1 MQAWLESC
9 EDWLVTRYKEILGL
23 DLGGDEARLRWLS
36 TDSLTEECERNDAQ
50 NIVIEDGEIGWLLF
64 LLPYVPETLEH
75 QISQALGLRSRLL
88 RESNYTGIEKAG
100 VQEDQKSSWRLGLV
114 WLVGEDSWKDW
125 QHKIIELRRESG
137 AAEELSFDAVPIK
150 NMNVQESLDE
160 HGLPRLLLNTRALLR
175 QTPEEAESWLS
186 ADSHVSRKMQGFA
199 QSFST
204 PRSRMIARELEEQ
217 AKSVYP
223 SEVKTLL
230 NQPRPLQHFRVQN
243 FRNLD
248 SLEITLDRADVTGAE
263 AIILFGP
270 NGTGKS
276 SLAEA
281 LSLAAFKTSPLL
293 ERFVIDKDI
302 SGRNVDLY
310 LNEYLKPLNKNAL
323 PSYEWNHGEASEFDL
338 VQNEASK
345 ARFEGVILNQE
356 DSIKFTELSRD
367 ELAERVLG
375 GYSTLADSLTVWLTN
390 GERRANEV
398 KSAFTQKH
406 GLNSSITRSTTA
418 YNRLA
423 GNMLSGQLQRPSAEF
438 IDWMRII
445 GRLSGEDVNYGARLV
460 SAWTGYHDATIN
472 RLADSLA
479 KLQALGASRSQ
490 IAQAIK
496 QEIDK
501 YDELAQ
507 SSGELRQRL
516 HGRLSTLHDQLQE
529 ALTQMETWGAW
540 LAAQTETLIN
550 TEADTDSL
558 KLEIENLAKE
568 RADLEVK
575 GKSLRGRLDLLDQ
588 TKQYL
593 LSHWAKD
600 HPDVCPVCDSNVADR
615 QGIESVLFALQEE
628 TNATIQGLRA
638 RHIEI
643 QARQKETDAKVK
655 AAGMSTCPV
664 GIEDQARL
672 KEWLTPFLPD
682 DASLEDWLRD
692 QQRRQQLK
700 QDLSRIGILPEAPRP
715 YADAVQE
722 SERLAD
728 EFISLAQ
735 EADRMLED
743 PQAFG
748 EVRNSFAKL
757 MQEILEDHLPETLGK
772 VWKELTLTL
781 TTASWLLPDQPKFK
795 LEQRGKSLSVQLG
808 QSGRYIRYIFNAA
821 ERHVLGISWFFT
833 YYLARR
839 RFEEAWILLDD
850 PAQEMDQPSFREL
863 ARFWETLLR
872 LHHRN
877 GHPLTMI
884 IALHQE
890 ERALDAARATDGKL
904 YILGWQKNQ
913 EDTSNRPSVKKIV
926 LLAPGYHPLKP
937 GKMFSDEEKT
947 KTRTHLDR

>member
-1 MQAWLESC
+1 MQAWLECC
-9 EDWLVTRYKEILGL
+9 EDWLVTQYKEILGL
-23 DLGGDEARLRWLS
+23 DLGGSEVQLRWLS
-36 TDSLTEECERNDAQ
+36 PDSLMEECKRDDAQ
-50 NIVIEDGEIGWLLF
+50 NLVIEDGEIGWLLF

-75 QISQALGLRSRLL
+75 QINQALGLRSRLL
-88 RESNYTGIEKAG
+88 RESNYTGTEKAG
-100 VQEDQKSSWRLGLV
+100 VREDQNSSWRLGLI
-114 WLVGEDSWKDW
+114 WLVSEDCWRDW
-125 QHKIIELRRESG
+125 QYKIIELRRESG
-137 AAEELSFDAVPIK
+137 AAEELSFDAVCIK
-150 NMNVQESLDE
+150 NLNVRESLNE

-175 QTPEEAESWLS
+175 QTPTEAESWLS
-186 ADSHVSRKMQGFA
+186 ADSHVSRKMQGFS
-199 QSFST
+199 QSFRT
-204 PRSRMIARELEEQ
+204 PRSRVIARELEEQ
-217 AKSVYP
+217 ARSINP
-223 SEVKTLL
+223 SEVKTLS
-230 NQPRPLQHFRVQN
+230 NQPRRLQRFRVQN

-248 SLEITLDRADVTGAE
+248 SLEIAIDRADATSAE

-302 SGRNVDLY
+302 NGRNVDLY
-310 LNEYLKPLNKNAL
+310 LNEYLKPLNRTRA
-323 PSYEWNHGEASEFDL
+323 PSFEWNNSVSPEFDL
-338 VQNEASK
+338 VQTEVSK

-375 GYSTLADSLTVWLTN
+375 GYSTLADSLAVWLTN
-390 GERRANEV
+390 GERRANDV
-398 KSAFTQKH
+398 KSVFTRKH
-406 GLNSSITRSTTA
+406 GLNSSITRSATA

-423 GNMLSGQLQRPSAEF
+423 GNMLEGQFQRPSAEF

-445 GRLSGEDVNYGARLV
+445 GRLSDEDGKHGAGLI
-460 SAWTGYHDATIN
+460 SAWAAYQDTTTK

-479 KLQALGASRSQ
+479 KLQELGASKSE

-496 QEIDK
+496 QDIVK
-501 YDELAQ
+501 YDELARR
-507 SSGELRQRL
+507 SGELRKRL
-516 HGRLSTLHDQLQE
+516 HGRITALHEQLQE
-529 ALTQMETWGAW
+529 ALIQMETWGSW
-540 LAAQTETLIN
+540 LAAQLEGQVKTETD
-550 TEADTDSL
+550 ADSL
-558 KLEIENLAKE
+558 KLEIEKLAKE
-568 RADLEVK
+568 RAELEML
-575 GKSLRGRLDLLDQ
+575 GKSFRGRLDLLDQ
-588 TKQYL
+588 AKQYL
-593 LSHWAKD
+593 LNHWAKD
-600 HPDVCPVCDSNVADR
+600 HPNVCPVCDSNVADR
-615 QGIESVLFALQEE
+615 QGIESVVSALQEE

-638 RHIEI
+638 RHAEI
-643 QARQKETDAKVK
+643 QVRQKESDAKLR
-655 AAGMSTCPV
+655 AAGLSTCPV
-664 GIEDQARL
+664 GTEEQARL
-672 KEWLTPFLPD
+672 KEWLTPFLPEH
-682 DASLEDWLRD
+682 ASLEDWLRD

-700 QDLSRIGILPEAPRP
+700 QDLSRMGILPEAPKP
-715 YADAVQE
+715 YADATQE

-735 EADRMLED
+735 EADQALED

-748 EVRNSFAKL
+748 EVRKSFAQL
-757 MQEILEDHLPETLGK
+757 MQEILENHLPETLEK
-772 VWKELTLTL
+772 VWKELMLTL
-781 TTASWLLPDQPKFK
+781 TTAPWLLPDRPNFK

-808 QSGRYIRYIFNAA
+808 QTGRYIRYIFNAA

-833 YYLARR
+833 YYLAKR

-890 ERALDAARATDGKL
+890 ERALDAARATNGKL

-913 EDTSNRPSVKKIV
+913 EDKGNRPSVKKIV

-937 GKMFSDEEKT
+937 EKIFSDREKAET
-947 KTRTHLDR
+947 

>member
-9 EDWLVTRYKEILGL
+9 EKWLITQYKEILGL
-23 DLGGDEARLRWLS
+23 DLGGDEVRLRWLS
-36 TDSLTEECERNDAQ
+36 TDSLTEECERDDAQ

-64 LLPYVPETLEH
+64 LLPYVPETMEY
-75 QISQALGLRSRLL
+75 QINQALGLRSRLL
-88 RESNYTGIEKAG
+88 RESNYTGIERAG
-100 VQEDQKSSWRLGLV
+100 EKEDQDSSWRLGLV
-114 WLVGEDSWKDW
+114 WLVGENSWSDW

-137 AAEELSFDAVPIK
+137 AAEELSFDAVRIK
-150 NMNVQESLDE
+150 NLNVQESLDE

-175 QTPEEAESWLS
+175 QTSEEAESWLS
-186 ADSHVSRKMQGFA
+186 ADTHVSRKMQGFS

-204 PRSRMIARELEEQ
+204 PRSRVIARELEEQ
-217 AKSVYP
+217 AKSVIP
-223 SEVKTLL
+223 SEVKTLS
-230 NQPRPLQHFRVQN
+230 NQPRQLQRFRVRN

-248 SLEITLDRADVTGAE
+248 SLEIATDRADEAGAE
-263 AIILFGP
+263 SVILFGP

-293 ERFVIDKDI
+293 ERFIIDKDI
-302 SGRNVDLY
+302 SGRNVDTY
-310 LNEYLKPLNKNAL
+310 LNEYLKPLNKNVR
-323 PSYEWNHGEASEFDL
+323 PCFEWNDAESSNFDL
-338 VQNEASK
+338 NQNEFSK
-345 ARFEGVILNQE
+345 TLFEGVILNQE
-356 DSIKFTELSRD
+356 DSIKFTDLSRD

-375 GYSTLADSLTVWLTN
+375 GYSTLADSLSGWLTN
-390 GERRANEV
+390 GERQANEV
-398 KSAFTQKH
+398 KSIFTRKH
-406 GLNSSITRSTTA
+406 SLNSSITRSATA

-423 GNMLSGQLQRPSAEF
+423 VNMLSAQLQRPSAEF
-438 IDWMRII
+438 IDWLRII
-445 GRLSGEDVNYGARLV
+445 GRMSDEDGKHGTGLV
-460 SAWTGYHDATIN
+460 SDWASYQDAAIK
-472 RLADSLA
+472 RLADSMA
-479 KLQALGASRSQ
+479 KLQELGAIKSE
-490 IAQAIK
+490 IAQTIK

-501 YDELAQ
+501 HDGLARR
-507 SSGELRQRL
+507 SGELRQRL
-516 HGRLSTLHDQLQE
+516 HGRLSTLHEQLQE
-529 ALTQMETWGAW
+529 AQIQIETWGAW
-540 LAAQTETLIN
+540 LAAQTETQIN
-550 TEADTDSL
+550 IEADTDSL
-558 KLEIENLAKE
+558 KQEIENLAKE
-568 RADLEVK
+568 RADLEK
-575 GKSLRGRLDLLDQ
+575 NGKSLRGRLDLLDQ
-588 TKQYL
+588 AKQYL

-615 QGIESVLFALQEE
+615 QGIESVVSALQQE
-628 TNATIQGLRA
+628 TNTTIQELRA
-638 RHIEI
+638 RHTEI
-643 QARQKETDAKVK
+643 QARQKETDAKLK
-655 AAGMSTCPV
+655 AAGLSTCPV

-700 QDLSRIGILPEAPRP
+700 QDLSRMGILPEAPMP
-715 YADAVQE
+715 YADAAQE

-735 EADRMLED
+735 EADQVLED
-743 PQAFG
+743 PQSFG
-748 EVRNSFAKL
+748 EVRKSFAQL
-757 MQEILEDHLPETLGK
+757 MQEILENHLPETLGK

-781 TTASWLLPDQPKFK
+781 TTAPWLLPDQPNFK

-808 QSGRYIRYIFNAA
+808 QTGRYIRYIFNAA

-839 RFEEAWILLDD
+839 RFQEAWMLLDD

-877 GHPLTMI
+877 GQPLTMI

-890 ERALDAARATDGKL
+890 ERALDAARATNGKL

-937 GKMFSDEEKT
+937 EKMFSDEEKT
-947 KTRTHLDR
+947 KT

>member
-23 DLGGDEARLRWLS
+23 DLGGDEVRLRWLS
-36 TDSLTEECERNDAQ
+36 TDSLTEECERDDAQ
-50 NIVIEDGEIGWLLF
+50 NIVIEDGGIGWLLF

-75 QISQALGLRSRLL
+75 QINQALGLRSRLL

-100 VQEDQKSSWRLGLV
+100 VQEDQNSSWRLGLV
-114 WLVGEDSWKDW
+114 WLVGEDSWRDW
-125 QHKIIELRRESG
+125 QHKVIELRRESG
-137 AAEELSFDAVPIK
+137 AVEELSFDAVCIE
-150 NMNVQESLDE
+150 NLNVQKSLDK

-175 QTPEEAESWLS
+175 QTSEEAESWLS
-186 ADSHVSRKMQGFA
+186 ADSHVSRKMQDFS

-204 PRSRMIARELEEQ
+204 TRSRVIARELEEQ
-217 AKSVYP
+217 AKSVTP
-223 SEVKTLL
+223 SEGNTLS
-230 NQPRPLQHFRVQN
+230 NQQRQLQRFRVQN

-248 SLEITLDRADVTGAE
+248 SLEIAIDRTDETGAE
-263 AIILFGP
+263 AVILFGP

-281 LSLAAFKTSPLL
+281 LSLAAFNTSPLL

-302 SGRNVDLY
+302 NGRNVELY
-310 LNEYLKPLNKNAL
+310 INDYLKPLNKNVR
-323 PSYEWNHGEASEFDL
+323 PCFEWNKGDSSEFDL
-338 VQNEASK
+338 VQNETSK

-356 DSIKFTELSRD
+356 DSIKFTDLSRD

-375 GYSTLADSLTVWLTN
+375 GYSTLADSLSGWLTS
-390 GERRANEV
+390 GEKRAKDV
-398 KSAFTQKH
+398 KSIFTRKH
-406 GLNSSITRSTTA
+406 GLNSSITRSATA

-423 GNMLSGQLQRPSAEF
+423 GNMLSEQLQRPSAEF

-445 GRLSGEDVNYGARLV
+445 GHLSDEDGKYGVRLV
-460 SAWTGYHDATIN
+460 SDWTAYQDATTK
-472 RLADSLA
+472 RLADSVA
-479 KLQALGASRSQ
+479 KLQEQGASRSQ

-496 QEIDK
+496 EEIDK

-507 SSGELRQRL
+507 RSGELRQRL
-516 HGRLSTLHDQLQE
+516 HGKISILHEQLQE
-529 ALTQMETWGAW
+529 ALIQMETWGAW
-540 LAAQTETLIN
+540 LTAQTVTQIN
-550 TEADTDSL
+550 TEADTDFL

-568 RADLEVK
+568 RAQLEAN
-575 GKSLRGRLDLLDQ
+575 GKALRGRLELLDQ
-588 TKQYL
+588 AKQYL
-593 LSHWAKD
+593 MSHWVKD

-615 QGIESVLFALQEE
+615 QGIESVVSALQEE
-628 TNATIQGLRA
+628 TNVTIQGLRA
-638 RHIEI
+638 RHVEI
-643 QARQKETDAKVK
+643 QARQKETDTKLR
-655 AAGMSTCPV
+655 AAGLSTCPV
-664 GIEDQARL
+664 GIEEQARL
-672 KEWLTPFLPD
+672 KEWLTPFLPE
-682 DASLEDWLRD
+682 DASLEDWLRN
-692 QQRRQQLK
+692 QERRQHLK
-700 QDLSRIGILPEAPRP
+700 QDLSKMGILPEAPKP
-715 YADAVQE
+715 YADAEQE

-728 EFISLAQ
+728 EFVSLAQ
-735 EADRMLED
+735 EADQVLED

-748 EVRNSFAKL
+748 EVRKSFAQL
-757 MQEILEDHLPETLGK
+757 MQEILENHLPETLGK
-772 VWKELTLTL
+772 VWEELTLTL
-781 TTASWLLPDQPKFK
+781 TTAPWLLPDPPNFK

-808 QSGRYIRYIFNAA
+808 QTGRYIRYIFNAA
-821 ERHVLGISWFFT
+821 ERHVIGISWFFT
-833 YYLARR
+833 YYLAKR

-890 ERALDAARATDGKL
+890 ERALDAARATNGKL

-913 EDTSNRPSVKKIV
+913 EDISNRPSVKKIV

-937 GKMFSDEEKT
+937 EKMFSNGEKAET
-947 KTRTHLDR
+947 

>member
-9 EDWLVTRYKEILGL
+9 EYWLVTRYKEILGL

-50 NIVIEDGEIGWLLF
+50 SIVIEDGEIGWLLF

-100 VQEDQKSSWRLGLV
+100 VQEEQKSSWRLGLV

-137 AAEELSFDAVPIK
+137 AAEELSLDAVPIK

-175 QTPEEAESWLS
+175 QAPEDAESWLS
-186 ADSHVSRKMQGFA
+186 ADSLVSRKMQGFA

-204 PRSRMIARELEEQ
+204 PRSRVIARELEEQ
-217 AKSVYP
+217 AKSVNP
-223 SEVKTLL
+223 PEVKTLL
-230 NQPRPLQHFRVQN
+230 NQPRPLQHFRVKN

-293 ERFVIDKDI
+293 ERFVNDKDI

-310 LNEYLKPLNKNAL
+310 LNEYLKPLNKNAH

-338 VQNEASK
+338 VQNEANK
-345 ARFEGVILNQE
+345 ARFEGVILSQE
-356 DSIKFTELSRD
+356 ESIKFTDLPRD

-406 GLNSSITRSTTA
+406 GLNSSITRSATA

-423 GNMLSGQLQRPSAEF
+423 GNMLSEQLQRPSAEF

-445 GRLSGEDVNYGARLV
+445 GRLSGEDGKYGARLV
-460 SAWTGYHDATIN
+460 SAWAVYHDATTKQ
-472 RLADSLA
+472 LADSLA
-479 KLQALGASRSQ
+479 KLQELGASRSQ

-501 YDELAQ
+501 HDELAQ

-516 HGRLSTLHDQLQE
+516 HRRLSTLHDQLQE

-568 RADLEVK
+568 RADLEVN

-588 TKQYL
+588 AKQYL
-593 LSHWAKD
+593 LRHWAKD

-643 QARQKETDAKVK
+643 QARQKETDAKLK
-655 AAGMSTCPV
+655 AAGMSTCPI

-692 QQRRQQLK
+692 QQRREQLK
-700 QDLSRIGILPEAPRP
+700 QDLSRMGILPEAPRP
-715 YADAVQE
+715 YADTAQE

-735 EADRMLED
+735 EADLMLED

-748 EVRNSFAKL
+748 EVRRSFAQL

-839 RFEEAWILLDD
+839 RFEEAWIMLDD

-890 ERALDAARATDGKL
+890 ERALDAARATDGKF

>member
-9 EDWLVTRYKEILGL
+9 EDWLATRYKEILGL

-100 VQEDQKSSWRLGLV
+100 VQEEQKSSWRLGLV

-137 AAEELSFDAVPIK
+137 AAEELSLDAVPIK

-175 QTPEEAESWLS
+175 QTPEDAESWLS

-204 PRSRMIARELEEQ
+204 PRSRVIARELEEQ
-217 AKSVYP
+217 AKSVNP
-223 SEVKTLL
+223 PEVKTLL
-230 NQPRPLQHFRVQN
+230 NQPRPLQHFRVKN

-293 ERFVIDKDI
+293 ERFVNDKDI

-310 LNEYLKPLNKNAL
+310 LNEYLKPLNKNAR

-345 ARFEGVILNQE
+345 ARFEGVILSQE
-356 DSIKFTELSRD
+356 ESIKFTDLPRD

-406 GLNSSITRSTTA
+406 GLNSSITRSATA

-423 GNMLSGQLQRPSAEF
+423 GNMLSEQLQRPSAEF

-445 GRLSGEDVNYGARLV
+445 GRLSGEDGKYGARLV
-460 SAWTGYHDATIN
+460 SAWAVYHDATTKQ
-472 RLADSLA
+472 LADSLA
-479 KLQALGASRSQ
+479 KLQELGASRSQ

-516 HGRLSTLHDQLQE
+516 HRRLSTLHDQLQE

-568 RADLEVK
+568 RADLEVN

-588 TKQYL
+588 AKQYL

-643 QARQKETDAKVK
+643 QARQKETDAKLK

-672 KEWLTPFLPD
+672 KEWLAPFLPD

-700 QDLSRIGILPEAPRP
+700 QDLSRMGILPEAPRP
-715 YADAVQE
+715 YADTAQE

-735 EADRMLED
+735 EADLMLED

-748 EVRNSFAKL
+748 EVRRSFAQL

-772 VWKELTLTL
+772 VWIELTLTL

-839 RFEEAWILLDD
+839 RFEEAWIMLDD

-890 ERALDAARATDGKL
+890 ERALDAARATDGKF